1 METVAAFII
10 SVLPSLTSQQ
20 SLIGTLKDLGV
31 EKLED
36 LKYVQEAD
44 LSEVLR
50 PIEARK
56 LISGFRGI
64 HIANKL
70 YLFSQN

>member
-1 METVAAFII
+1 METVDDALAAFII
-10 SVLPSLTSQQ
+10 CFAKPYCTSQQ

-36 LKYVQEAD
+36 FKHVQEAD

-50 PIEARK
+50 PTEAIK
-56 LISGFRGI
+56 LISPIRR
-64 HIANKL
+64 
-70 YLFSQN
+70 YTYCQ